1 MRADLSRKYLN
12 ISDVINHNLAVGTI
26 SIDDLRITVKKF
38 RQKLQELN
46 FRLHTFIHH
55 SEHVREIL
63 PLIEDVSTKSYP
75 QAKYAC

>member
-1 MRADLSRKYLN
+1 M
-12 ISDVINHNLAVGTI
+12 ISTFSDMNSDILAVGTT

-46 FRLHTFIHH
+46 FRLHAFIHH
-55 SEHVREIL
+55 SERVREIL
-63 PLIEDVSTKSYP
+63 PLIGDVSTSSYP